1 MQTLAA
7 SVDRSSYVDD
17 PAWLPHAYDARRDT
31 LLFARLPREAQ
42 QQAVFIDRRFVER
55 AQQSPPAPISDL
67 PIAGIRRA
75 AGPMHFIFHTA
86 YCCSTLLTRAL
97 DIPGVSMG
105 MKEPA
110 VLVSFAQHWAN
121 ARQTPG
127 ALDAFKVTL
136 DLLSRPLSPGETQV
150 VKPSNVATHL
160 IPEILHLRPDSKALV
175 LWSDLDTFLGAI
187 ARRGAG
193 GRAFARQVFQGFA
206 DAIPLDPVFSRDE
219 LLIQTD
225 LQLAAQVWLMQIAFL
240 HSVVRRQGAARVRV
254 LNSNTFLADPERTLR
269 MLAQHFD
276 LAISPDLCRAIATG
290 PIFREHAKNPLVPFD
305 ASAHRNQNDSLD
317 AAHASEIAVVK
328 QWALAL
334 AAQCNVPLALPDTLF
349 D

>member
-7 SVDRSSYVDD
+7 PVDWLSYVED

-31 LLFARLPREAQ
+31 LVFARLPREVQ

-55 AQQSPPAPISDL
+55 EQQSPPAPISDL
-67 PIAGIRRA
+67 PFADIRRA

-97 DIPGVSMG
+97 DIPGVAMG

-110 VLVSFAQHWAN
+110 VLVSFAQHWAH

-136 DLLSRPLSPGETQV
+136 DLLSRPLAPGETQI

-160 IPEILHLRPDSKALV
+160 IPEILHLRPDAKALV

-206 DAIPLDPVFSRDE
+206 DAIPLDPVFSREE

-225 LQLAAQVWLMQIAFL
+225 LQLAAQVWLMQMAFL
-240 HSVVRRQGAARVRV
+240 NSVVRRQGPTRVRV
-254 LNSNTFLADPERTLR
+254 LNSNSFLADPERTLTT
-269 MLAQHFD
+269 LAQHFD
-276 LAISPDLCRAIATG
+276 LAIGPETSASIARG

-305 ASAHRNQNDSLD
+305 ASAHRDQNSTLDS
-317 AAHASEIAVVK
+317 AHASEIAVVK
-328 QWALAL
+328 QWAVAL
-334 AAQCNVPLALPDTLF
+334 AAQCNVPLSLPDTLF
-349 D
+349 N